1 MSTLTAHVML
11 ECGKM
16 TNKRDLAVRP
26 GKTAQNMKVNSF
38 RAKNMD
44 KVKIFMNLRFRNK
57 SKYHLILK
65 QF

>member
-26 GKTAQNMKVNSF
+26 GKMAQNMKVNSF
-38 RAKNMD
+38 RAKNMV
-44 KVKIFMNLRFRNK
+44 KVKIFKNLHFRNK

>member
-1 MSTLTAHVML
+1 
-11 ECGKM
+11 M

-26 GKTAQNMKVNSF
+26 GKMTQNMKVNSL

-44 KVKIFMNLRFRNK
+44 KVKIFMNLHFRNK

-65 QF
+65 QS